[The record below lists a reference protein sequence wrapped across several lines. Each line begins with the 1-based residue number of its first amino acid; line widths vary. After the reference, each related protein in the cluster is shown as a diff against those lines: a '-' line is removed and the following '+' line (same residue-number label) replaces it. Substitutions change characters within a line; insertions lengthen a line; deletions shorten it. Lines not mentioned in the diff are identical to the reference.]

1 MSKIL
6 IFGHQNPDMD
16 AITSAISLSYLLNT
30 LGYETEPV
38 ALGEANDETQYAL
51 DHFNHEGL
59 RVIEKAGDET
69 DTVALVD
76 HNEFQQSVAD
86 IKDLNVFAVV
96 DHHRVGNFETS
107 APLYYIAK
115 PLGCTQSVI
124 YDLYQEKGV
133 EIPQQIAGLML
144 SGIISDT
151 LLYSSPTCTEKDK
164 EIAKKLAEIA
174 GVDDESYGTEMLK
187 AGANVDDKSAE
198 EIADGDAKSFSM
210 GGKEVRIGQVNVVDA
225 NDVIKRKDE
234 VLKAMKELLI
244 NNNYD
249 AFLLVITNILT
260 NDSEGL
266 LVGDDSL
273 TKNFEKAFDVDVTD
287 HQLALKGIVSRK
299 KQIVPPL
306 TDSFEG

>member
-38 ALGEANDETQYAL
+38 ALGQANDETKYAL
-51 DHFNHEGL
+51 DHFNHGGL